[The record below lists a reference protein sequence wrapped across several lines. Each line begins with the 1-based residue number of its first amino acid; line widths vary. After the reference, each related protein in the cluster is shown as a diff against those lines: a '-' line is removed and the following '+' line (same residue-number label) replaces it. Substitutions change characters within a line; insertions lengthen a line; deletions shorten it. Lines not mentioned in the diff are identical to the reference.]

1 MNVFAFVVAM
11 LLFLLGMLAFGMATL
26 ATGFETLVFFGG
38 ILLIAVSL
46 AIPFNLLGRAD
57 GA

>member
-1 MNVFAFVVAM
+1 MNVFAFVIAM
-11 LLFLLGMLAFGMATL
+11 LLFLLGMLAFGMAFV
-26 ATGFETLVFFGG
+26 ATGFETLVFAGG

-46 AIPFNLLGRAD
+46 AIPFHLLGRTD